1 MDKGSKILVVTTT
14 AETLLT
20 ILAGQEKFLSGHFN
34 VRLCC
39 SRDEHFNDLALSSSR
54 NVFCVPMKRGITPFF
69 DLYSLFR
76 MIMVIIRF
84 RPDVIHSYTPK
95 AGLIAMA
102 AGWLCRTPHR
112 VHTFTGL
119 VFPTAVGLRRRLLL
133 FVDRVIAFFSTI
145 IIPESQGVMNDLIN
159 NKVVPAGVSV
169 IGNGNVAGIDVDHFS
184 RGSCDERDAGLE
196 MSNFLLSPDS
206 FVFCYVGRIN
216 KDKGI
221 KELVASFEGLPHECE
236 LIMIGALDAT
246 APPDQPTLDK
256 IDSNP
261 RIHSMGF
268 QSDIRRF
275 VVSSDVL
282 VLPSYREG
290 FPNVVLQAMALEV
303 PVISTNVSGSNEVI
317 IQDLT
322 GWLVPTK
329 DVDLLR
335 GAMVSAFHTSR
346 QKLKDMGR
354 HGRKIVVSKYERSRY
369 LDALLD
375 FYRSII
381 N

>member
-1 MDKGSKILVVTTT
+1 MGKKKVLVVTTT
-14 AETLLT
+14 SETLVT
-20 ILAGQEKFLSGHFN
+20 ILAGQARFLSGHFD
-34 VRLCC
+34 VGLSCAKDDYFERL
-39 SRDEHFNDLALSSSR
+39 SGDSISPVFN
-54 NVFCVPMKRGITPFF
+54 VPMKRGITPFF

-275 VVSSDVL
+275 LVSSDVL

>member
-1 MDKGSKILVVTTT
+1 
-14 AETLLT
+14 
-20 ILAGQEKFLSGHFN
+20 
-34 VRLCC
+34 
-39 SRDEHFNDLALSSSR
+39 
-54 NVFCVPMKRGITPFF
+54 
-69 DLYSLFR
+69 
-76 MIMVIIRF
+76 
-84 RPDVIHSYTPK
+84 
-95 AGLIAMA
+95 
-102 AGWLCRTPHR
+102 
-112 VHTFTGL
+112 
-119 VFPTAVGLRRRLLL
+119 
-133 FVDRVIAFFSTI
+133 
-145 IIPESQGVMNDLIN
+145 
-159 NKVVPAGVSV
+159 
-169 IGNGNVAGIDVDHFS
+169 
-184 RGSCDERDAGLE
+184 
-196 MSNFLLSPDS
+196 
-206 FVFCYVGRIN
+206 
-216 KDKGI
+216 
-221 KELVASFEGLPHECE
+221 
-236 LIMIGALDAT
+236 MIGALDAT

-275 VVSSDVL
+275 LVSSDVL

>member
-39 SRDEHFNDLALSSSR
+39 SRDNHFNDLALSSQR

-95 AGLIAMA
+95 AGLIAMT

-145 IIPESQGVMNDLIN
+145 IIPESQGVMRDLIS
-159 NKVVPAGVSV
+159 NKVVPGGISV

-184 RGSCDERDAGLE
+184 RSSFDQRNIGSE
-196 MSNFLLSPDS
+196 MSGFLLSPDS

-221 KELVASFEGLPHECE
+221 KELVTSFEGMPHECE
-236 LIMIGALDAT
+236 LIMIGALDVT
-246 APPDQPTLDK
+246 APPDQATLDR

-275 VVSSDVL
+275 LVSSDVL

-290 FPNVVLQAMALEV
+290 FPNVVLQAMALEI

-317 IQDLT
+317 IQGLT

-329 DVDLLR
+329 DAGLLR
-335 GAMVSAFHTSR
+335 GAMVSAFHTPR
-346 QKLKDMGR
+346 QKLKEMGR
-354 HGRKIVVSKYERSRY
+354 HGRRIVVSKYERSRY
-369 LDALLD
+369 LDALLN